1 MANLN
6 LNKVIIAG
14 HLTADPA
21 LKQTQNN
28 IPVTS
33 FTVAVKR
40 GRTEDSD
47 FINVVAW
54 RQTAEFISKYFKK
67 GNSICICGSIQ
78 TRNYEKDGQKRTIVE
93 VNAEQALF
101 IDKKDDRDGTVNA
114 DAAPNFEEISA
125 DAELPF

>member
-1 MANLN
+1 MASLN
-6 LNKVIIAG
+6 LNKVVIAG

-40 GRTEDSD
+40 GRTEESD

>member
-1 MANLN
+1 M
-6 LNKVIIAG
+6 
-14 HLTADPA
+14 
-21 LKQTQNN
+21 
-28 IPVTS
+28 TS

-40 GRTEDSD
+40 SRTEESD

-54 RQTAEFISKYFKK
+54 RQTAEFICKYFKK